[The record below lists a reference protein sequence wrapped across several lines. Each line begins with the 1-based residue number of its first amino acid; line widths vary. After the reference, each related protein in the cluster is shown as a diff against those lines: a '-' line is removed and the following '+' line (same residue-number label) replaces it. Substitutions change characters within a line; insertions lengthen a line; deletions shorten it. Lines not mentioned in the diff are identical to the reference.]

1 MTARTPSAALG
12 HRHRAVRWLL
22 AGLLLGLS
30 LAVGAQQATRIGYVD
45 LKRLLDNA
53 PQMAQSNER
62 LRLEFAERDRALK
75 ADEARLTELKE
86 RQRRESGMTPATDAS
101 VLAAEIEALDRRVRR
116 TRETLREE
124 LRRRSD
130 EETELRWREISEAVA
145 AYARENAY
153 DLVTHGPVFY
163 ASPSIDITDQ
173 VLTRLRQQNNRSSGN
188 GN

>member
-1 MTARTPSAALG
+1 MIARTQSAAPG
-12 HRHRAVRWLL
+12 HPRRPAHWLL
-22 AGLLLGLS
+22 AALLLGLS
-30 LAVGAQQATRIGYVD
+30 LAAGAQQATRIGYVD

-62 LRLEFAERDRALK
+62 LRQEFADRDRALK
-75 ADEARLTELKE
+75 ADEARLAELQE
-86 RQRRESGMTPATDAS
+86 RQRRESGMTAASDAA
-101 VLAAEIEALDRRVRR
+101 VLVAEIEALERRVKR

-173 VLTRLRQQNNRSSGN
+173 VLTRLRQQNNRPAGN